1 VSTET
6 KEEVLEVIRK
16 EAADRHA
23 PLHLVEV
30 PPGPGGSLRFHG
42 LDWRLAMKG
51 AHMRLNAALAL
62 SVALDVAG
70 LSAEDCMKAL
80 ATAQMP
86 ARFQEFRP
94 GVFADVAH
102 NPAKVTALAATID
115 EELGTRRRVV
125 VLGLTDKKDGPSVL
139 APLVGVA
146 DALVFTRSRYRGA
159 DPRSLQDAWFEL
171 DTPSPVEVVDSP
183 RDALER
189 AIEWAGEG
197 GAVVIT
203 GSTFVVDEA
212 LNPEAELL
220 EANALYVPPGEAPER
235 E

>member
-1 VSTET
+1 
-6 KEEVLEVIRK
+6 
-16 EAADRHA
+16 
-23 PLHLVEV
+23 
-30 PPGPGGSLRFHG
+30 
-42 LDWRLAMKG
+42 MKG
-51 AHMRLNAALAL
+51 GHMRTNAALAL

-70 LSAEDCMKAL
+70 LPADDCMRAL

-102 NPAKVTALAATID
+102 NPAKTAALATTMD

-125 VLGLTDKKDGPSVL
+125 VMGLTDKKDAPAVL

-159 DPRSLQDAWFEL
+159 DPTSLLDAWREL
-171 DTPSPVEVVDSP
+171 DTPSPAEVVDVP
-183 RDALER
+183 REALER

-197 GAVVIT
+197 GAVVVT

-212 LNPEAELL
+212 LNPDADVL
-220 EANALYVPPGEAPER
+220 EANALYVPPGEAPIR
-235 E
+235 K